1 MWILIF
7 IIGLG
12 LLGAIGY
19 IALTIRKARSDKQ
32 KALLISKEIIDYFRK
47 TGVTVSAVCT
57 NLLGD
62 ERFTALIESEPMKRF
77 RLSHII
83 EFTLRDH
90 IHKTCGLEL
99 ECIYWRFPIKEAN
112 QHIFPSKSDDR
123 PATIIPAAEDAAKPP
138 LASSDEYINEGLVP
152 YKDVPK
158 IEVTEL
164 SWEKFEEAAVLD
176 SEKKPESTEP
186 PPDDAANQNG

>member
-1 MWILIF
+1 MWILLF
-7 IIGLG
+7 ITTLG
-12 LLGAIGY
+12 FVASVAY
-19 IALTIRKARSDKQ
+19 VVFMAHRSRRAKQ
-32 KALLISKEIIDYFRK
+32 HAAMISKEIILYFRK
-47 TGVTVSAVCT
+47 TGVEVSAVCT
-57 NLLGD
+57 NLQGD

-90 IHKTCGLEL
+90 IQKTCGLEL

-112 QHIFPSKSDDR
+112 QHVFPSKADDQPVTIMPVV
-123 PATIIPAAEDAAKPP
+123 PANPDTKT
-138 LASSDEYINEGLVP
+138 LVSSDEYINEGLVP

-164 SWEKFEEAAVLD
+164 SWEKFEEAATLEA
-176 SEKKPESTEP
+176 EKKDGTIAPSSNE
-186 PPDDAANQNG
+186 

>member
-1 MWILIF
+1 MWILIYVTASC
-7 IIGLG
+7 L
-12 LLGAIGY
+12 
-19 IALTIRKARSDKQ
+19 ALSVAYVVLNVQKSRRAKQ
-32 KALLISKEIIDYFRK
+32 HAAMISREIILYFRK
-47 TGVTVSAVCT
+47 TGVEVAAVCT
-57 NLLGD
+57 NLQGD

-99 ECIYWRFPIKEAN
+99 ECIYWRFPVKGATD
-112 QHIFPSKSDDR
+112 HVFPSKIDDK
-123 PATIIPAAEDAAKPP
+123 PVTIMPMGPGGPDTKAIV
-138 LASSDEYINEGLVP
+138 STDEYINEGLVP

-164 SWEKFEEAAVLD
+164 SWEKFEEAATLEV
-176 SEKKPESTEP
+176 EKKTDTIKP
-186 PPDDAANQNG
+186 PASE

>member
-1 MWILIF
+1 M
-7 IIGLG
+7 
-12 LLGAIGY
+12 
-19 IALTIRKARSDKQ
+19 
-32 KALLISKEIIDYFRK
+32 ISQEIILYFRK
-47 TGVTVSAVCT
+47 TGVEVSAVCT
-57 NLLGD
+57 NLQGD

-99 ECIYWRFPIKEAN
+99 ECIYWRFPIKEATQQVSLQQN
-112 QHIFPSKSDDR
+112 DDQPVTIMPVV
-123 PATIIPAAEDAAKPP
+123 PASPDTKT
-138 LASSDEYINEGLVP
+138 LVSTDEYINEGLVP

-164 SWEKFEEAAVLD
+164 SWENFEQAATQEAD
-176 SEKKPESTEP
+176 KKIETVESEP
-186 PPDDAANQNG
+186 PASE

>member
-1 MWILIF
+1 MWILLLLAT
-7 IIGLG
+7 LG
-12 LLGAIGY
+12 FAASTAYAVIM
-19 IALTIRKARSDKQ
+19 IRKARRIKQ
-32 KALLISKEIIDYFRK
+32 QTEIITREIIQYFRK
-47 TGVTVSAVCT
+47 TGVEVTADCT
-57 NLLGD
+57 NLRGD

-99 ECIYWRFPIKEAN
+99 ECIYWRFPVKEAA
-112 QHIFPSKSDDR
+112 QHIFPSKQEESS
-123 PATIIPAAEDAAKPP
+123 PATPPVETSAEKPETKT
-138 LASSDEYINEGLVP
+138 LSSTDEYINEGLVP

-164 SWEKFEEAAVLD
+164 SWEKFEEVATVDA
-176 SEKKPESTEP
+176 EKKSDTEEP
-186 PPDDAANQNG
+186 PVNQ

>member
-1 MWILIF
+1 MWILLSITT
-7 IIGLG
+7 LG
-12 LLGAIGY
+12 LVASTAYVVFLI
-19 IALTIRKARSDKQ
+19 IKARRVKQ
-32 KALLISKEIIDYFRK
+32 HAALISKEIILYFRK
-47 TGVTVSAVCT
+47 TGVEVTAVCA
-57 NLLGD
+57 NLQGD

-99 ECIYWRFPIKEAN
+99 YCIYWRFPIKEAN
-112 QHIFPSKSDDR
+112 QHVFPSQVDDN
-123 PATIIPAAEDAAKPP
+123 PATIIPAAAVSPDTKTMV
-138 LASSDEYINEGLVP
+138 STDEYINEGLVP

-164 SWEKFEEAAVLD
+164 SWEKFEEAATLET
-176 SEKKPESTEP
+176 EKKTDPVEP
-186 PPDDAANQNG
+186 PSN

>member
-1 MWILIF
+1 MWILLF
-7 IIGLG
+7 ITALG
-12 LLGAIGY
+12 FIASIAY
-19 IALTIRKARSDKQ
+19 IVFKAHKSRRAKRH
-32 KALLISKEIIDYFRK
+32 AALISKEIILYFRK
-47 TGVTVSAVCT
+47 TGVEVTAVCA
-57 NLLGD
+57 NLQGD

-112 QHIFPSKSDDR
+112 QHVFPSKIDDKQV
-123 PATIIPAAEDAAKPP
+123 TIIPAGPVSPDTKTMV
-138 LASSDEYINEGLVP
+138 STDEYINEGLVP

-164 SWEKFEEAAVLD
+164 SWEKFEEAATLEAD
-176 SEKKPESTEP
+176 KKADVVEP
-186 PPDDAANQNG
+186 PLNE

>member
-1 MWILIF
+1 MWILI
-7 IIGLG
+7 
-12 LLGAIGY
+12 Y
-19 IALTIRKARSDKQ
+19 VIASCLVLSIAYVVLNAQKSRRTKQ
-32 KALLISKEIIDYFRK
+32 HAAMIAKEIIVYFRK
-47 TGVTVSAVCT
+47 TGVEVSAVCA
-57 NLLGD
+57 NLQGD

-99 ECIYWRFPIKEAN
+99 ECIYWRFPVKGATEHVFA
-112 QHIFPSKSDDR
+112 SKLDDK
-123 PATIIPAAEDAAKPP
+123 PETIIPAAA
-138 LASSDEYINEGLVP
+138 LAPDTKAIVSTDEYINEGLVP

-164 SWEKFEEAAVLD
+164 SWENFEEAAV
-176 SEKKPESTEP
+176 SETEKKTDTLEP
-186 PPDDAANQNG
+186 PVNG